1 MKTFSEVRK
10 TKPAGELVYNKK
22 HKKIGTQVY
31 KSRKGFVAYID
42 GDTLDTFRTQKDAI
56 KSIETAIKELT

>member
-31 KSRKGFVAYID
+31 KSQKGFIAYID